1 MELSTMKI
9 MNLIVMVFV
18 AFVSFILSCKTINP
32 TEVVY
37 LSRNEMYLYQPP
49 HKIGQEGTYS
59 QMHKNRTLWEVNL
72 PVIDSII
79 HVLFTD
85 TNCFA
90 TGSTILLYGT
100 RNGVFPLHYPID
112 SETVEKEIYTV
123 NSLAPTIRWYW
134 IDRIPADTVTVIFDE
149 NNRMFSVH

>member
-1 MELSTMKI
+1 MELSNMKR

-18 AFVSFILSCKTINP
+18 TFVSFILSCKTNNP

-59 QMHKNRTLWEVNL
+59 QMHKNGTLWEVNL

-79 HVLFTD
+79 RVQFMD
-85 TNCFA
+85 TNCYA
-90 TGSTILLYGT
+90 TGSTVLIYGT

-112 SETVEKEIYTV
+112 SEIVEKETYTV
-123 NSLAPTIRWYW
+123 NSYAPTLRWYW
-134 IDRIPADTVTVIFDE
+134 IDRIPTDTVTVLFDE
-149 NNRMFSVH
+149 KIKMFSVH